1 MSPKHL
7 ISVVLTTYN
16 RSDALAVVLRA
27 LQRQTDTDFEV
38 VIADDGSQ
46 PAHRTRI
53 REVAQGCP
61 FPLAHVWHPDV
72 GFTVARARNLGVAQ
86 SRGSYLILLDG
97 DCVPDLDFI
106 AQHRRLMQNG
116 FLVNGSRCLLSKRL
130 TQHVLDGAAD
140 IVGMTWLYWLREWRK
155 GYASKLAP
163 LLRAPDWGVRIEAGF
178 RWHGIRSCN
187 MGLWR
192 ADFERVNGFDSS
204 FQGWG
209 HEDADLVL
217 RMFHAGIRRKNGF
230 FATEVFHLWHDEASR
245 NRASANEGTVRQR
258 MQSDI
263 VRAPLGLQE
272 CRAEEDFETVNFANW

>member
-1 MSPKHL
+1 MSAKPL

-16 RSDALAVVLRA
+16 RSDALAVVLAA
-27 LQRQTDTDFEV
+27 LQRQTDKDFEV

-46 PAHRTRI
+46 PAHRARI
-53 REVAQGCP
+53 RETANRCS
-61 FPLAHVWHPDV
+61 FALAYVWHPDV

-97 DCVPDLDFI
+97 DCVPDVDFI
-106 AQHRRLMQNG
+106 AQHRRLMQTG
-116 FLVNGSRCLLSKRL
+116 FLVNGSRCLLSPDF
-130 TQHVLDGAAD
+130 TQRVLSGSVD
-140 IVGMTWLYWLREWRK
+140 IVGRSWQYWLQQWRT
-155 GYASKLAP
+155 GYASKIAP
-163 LLRAPDWGVRIEAGF
+163 RLRVPDVGMRIESDF

-192 ADFERVNGFDSS
+192 SDFEVVNGFDSS

-230 FATEVFHLWHDEASR
+230 FATEVFHLWHEEASR
-245 NRASANEGTVRQR
+245 NRASANEVTVQQR
-258 MQSDI
+258 MHSGI

-272 CRAEEDFETVNFANW
+272 CRAVEDFETWTCTNW

>member
-1 MSPKHL
+1 MSAKPL

-16 RSDALAVVLRA
+16 RSDALAVVLAA
-27 LQRQTDTDFEV
+27 LQRQTDKDFEV

-46 PAHRTRI
+46 PAHRARI
-53 REVAQGCP
+53 REAANRCS
-61 FPLAHVWHPDV
+61 FALAYVWHPDV

-97 DCVPDLDFI
+97 DCVPDVDFI
-106 AQHRRLMQNG
+106 AQHRRLMQTG
-116 FLVNGSRCLLSKRL
+116 FLVNGSRCLLSPDF
-130 TQHVLDGAAD
+130 TQRVLGGSID
-140 IVGMTWLYWLREWRK
+140 IVGRSWQYWLQQWRT
-155 GYASKLAP
+155 GYASKIAP
-163 LLRAPDWGVRIEAGF
+163 RLRVPDVGMRIESDF

-192 ADFERVNGFDSS
+192 SDFEVVNGFDSS

-230 FATEVFHLWHDEASR
+230 FATEVFHLWHEEASR
-245 NRASANEGTVRQR
+245 NRASANEVTVQQR
-258 MQSDI
+258 MHSGI
-263 VRAPLGLQE
+263 VRAPLGLRE
-272 CRAEEDFETVNFANW
+272 CRAVEDFETWTCTNW

>member
-1 MSPKHL
+1 MSAKPL

-16 RSDALAVVLRA
+16 RSDALAVVLAA
-27 LQRQTDTDFEV
+27 LQRQTDKDFEV

-46 PAHRTRI
+46 PAHRARI
-53 REVAQGCP
+53 RETANRCS
-61 FPLAHVWHPDV
+61 FALAYVWHPDV

-97 DCVPDLDFI
+97 DCVPDVDFI
-106 AQHRRLMQNG
+106 AQHRRLMQTG
-116 FLVNGSRCLLSKRL
+116 FLVNGSRCLLSPDF
-130 TQHVLDGAAD
+130 TQRVLGGSVD
-140 IVGMTWLYWLREWRK
+140 IVGRSWQYWLQQWRT
-155 GYASKLAP
+155 GYASKIAP
-163 LLRAPDWGVRIEAGF
+163 RLRVPDVGMRIESDF

-192 ADFERVNGFDSS
+192 SDFEVVNGFDSS

-230 FATEVFHLWHDEASR
+230 FATEVFHLWHEEASR
-245 NRASANEGTVRQR
+245 NRASANEVTVQQR
-258 MQSDI
+258 MHSGI

-272 CRAEEDFETVNFANW
+272 CRAVEDFETWTCTNW

>member
-1 MSPKHL
+1 MSAKPL

-16 RSDALAVVLRA
+16 RSDALAIVLAA
-27 LQRQTDTDFEV
+27 LQRQTDIDFEV

-46 PAHRTRI
+46 PVHRARI
-53 REVAQGCP
+53 REVAQGCS
-61 FPLAHVWHPDV
+61 FALAHVWHPDV

-106 AQHRRLMQNG
+106 AQHRRLMQSG
-116 FLVNGSRCLLSKRL
+116 FLVNGSRCLLSKRF
-130 TQHVLDGAAD
+130 TQHVLDGAVD
-140 IVGMTWLYWLREWRK
+140 VVGMTWVYWLQQWRK
-155 GYASKLAP
+155 GYTSKISP
-163 LLRAPDWGVRIEAGF
+163 LLRAPDWGVRIESDF

-258 MQSDI
+258 MHSDI

-272 CRAEEDFETVNFANW
+272 CRVVEDFETVNFANW

>member
-1 MSPKHL
+1 MSAKPL

-16 RSDALAVVLRA
+16 RSDALAVVLAA
-27 LQRQTDTDFEV
+27 LQRQTDKDFEV
-38 VIADDGSQ
+38 VIADDGSE
-46 PAHRTRI
+46 PAHRARI
-53 REVAQGCP
+53 RETANRCS
-61 FPLAHVWHPDV
+61 FALAYVWHPDV

-97 DCVPDLDFI
+97 DCVPDVDFI
-106 AQHRRLMQNG
+106 AQHRRLMQTG
-116 FLVNGSRCLLSKRL
+116 FLVNGSRCLLSPDF
-130 TQHVLDGAAD
+130 TQRVLGGSVD
-140 IVGMTWLYWLREWRK
+140 IVGRSWQYWLQQWRT
-155 GYASKLAP
+155 GYASKIAP
-163 LLRAPDWGVRIEAGF
+163 RLRVPDVGMRIESDF

-192 ADFERVNGFDSS
+192 SDFEVVNGFDSS

-230 FATEVFHLWHDEASR
+230 FATEVFHLWHEEASR
-245 NRASANEGTVRQR
+245 NRASANEVTVQQR
-258 MQSDI
+258 MHSDI

-272 CRAEEDFETVNFANW
+272 CRAVEDFETWTCTNW

>member
-1 MSPKHL
+1 MSAKPL

-27 LQRQTDTDFEV
+27 LRQQTDTNFEV
-38 VIADDGSQ
+38 VIADDGSH
-46 PAHRTRI
+46 PAHRARI
-53 REVAQGCP
+53 QEVAHGCN
-61 FPLAHVWHPDV
+61 FAVAHVWHPDV
-72 GFTVARARNLGVAQ
+72 GFTVARARNLGVTQ
-86 SRGSYLILLDG
+86 SRGTYLILLDG
-97 DCVPDLDFI
+97 DCVPDVDFI
-106 AQHRRLMQNG
+106 AQHRRLMQSG
-116 FLVNGSRCLLSKRL
+116 FLVNGSRCLLSQRF
-130 TQHVLDGAAD
+130 TQHVLDGSVDVLGKSWA
-140 IVGMTWLYWLREWRK
+140 YWLQRWRK
-155 GYASKLAP
+155 GDASKIAP
-163 LLRAPDWGVRIEAGF
+163 LIRAPDLGIRVESDF

-192 ADFERVNGFDSS
+192 EDFERINGFDSS

-245 NRASANEGTVRQR
+245 DRASVNEVTVQQR
-258 MQSDI
+258 MRSDI

-272 CRAEEDFETVNFANW
+272 CRAVEDFEVVTFANW

>member
-1 MSPKHL
+1 MSAKPL

-16 RSDALAVVLRA
+16 RSDALAVVLAA
-27 LQRQTDTDFEV
+27 LQRQTDKDFEV

-46 PAHRTRI
+46 PAHRARI
-53 REVAQGCP
+53 RETANRCS
-61 FPLAHVWHPDV
+61 FALAYVWHPDV

-97 DCVPDLDFI
+97 DCVPDVDFI
-106 AQHRRLMQNG
+106 AQHRRLMQTG
-116 FLVNGSRCLLSKRL
+116 FLVNGSRCLLSPDF
-130 TQHVLDGAAD
+130 TQRVLGGSVD
-140 IVGMTWLYWLREWRK
+140 IVGRSWQYWLQQWRT
-155 GYASKLAP
+155 GYASKIAP
-163 LLRAPDWGVRIEAGF
+163 RLRVPDVGMRIESDF

-192 ADFERVNGFDSS
+192 SDFEVVNGFDSS

-230 FATEVFHLWHDEASR
+230 FATEVFHLWHEEASR
-245 NRASANEGTVRQR
+245 NRASANEVTVQQR
-258 MQSDI
+258 MHSDI
-263 VRAPLGLQE
+263 VRAPLGLRE
-272 CRAEEDFETVNFANW
+272 CRAAEDFETWTFTSW

>member
-1 MSPKHL
+1 MSAKHL

-16 RSDALAVVLRA
+16 RSDALVVVLAA
-27 LQRQTDTDFEV
+27 LQRQTDKDFEV

-46 PAHRTRI
+46 PAHRARI
-53 REVAQGCP
+53 REVAQGCS
-61 FPLAHVWHPDV
+61 FALAHVWHPDV

-97 DCVPDLDFI
+97 DCVPDADFI
-106 AQHRRLMQNG
+106 AQHRRLMQSG
-116 FLVNGSRCLLSKRL
+116 FLVNGSRCLLSQRF
-130 TQHVLDGAAD
+130 TQHVLDGSVD
-140 IVGMTWLYWLREWRK
+140 VVGKSWAYWLQQWGK
-155 GYASKLAP
+155 GYASKITP
-163 LLRAPDWGVRIEAGF
+163 LLRAPDMGVRVESDF

-192 ADFERVNGFDSS
+192 LDFERVNGFDSS
-204 FQGWG
+204 FRGWG

-245 NRASANEGTVRQR
+245 DRASANELTVQQR
-258 MQSDI
+258 MHGDI

-272 CRAEEDFETVNFANW
+272 CRSVEDFETWIFTNW

>member
-155 GYASKLAP
+155 GYASKIAP

-230 FATEVFHLWHDEASR
+230 FATEVFHLWHHEASR

>member
-1 MSPKHL
+1 MSAKPL

-16 RSDALAVVLRA
+16 RSDALTVVLGA
-27 LQRQTDTDFEV
+27 LERQTDRDFEV
-38 VIADDGSQ
+38 VIADDGSL
-46 PAHRTRI
+46 PAHRAHI
-53 REVAQGCP
+53 HKAAQVSSL
-61 FPLAHVWHPDV
+61 PLAHVWHPDV

-97 DCVPDLDFI
+97 DCVPDVDFI
-106 AQHRRLMQNG
+106 AQHRRLMQIG
-116 FLVNGSRCLLSKRL
+116 FLVNGSRCLLSQRFTK
-130 TQHVLDGAAD
+130 HVLDGSEEV
-140 IVGMTWLYWLREWRK
+140 VGMTWLYWLQRWRK
-155 GYASKLAP
+155 GCASKIAP
-163 LLRAPDWGVRIEAGF
+163 LLRAPDWGIRIESDF

-187 MGLWR
+187 MGVWR

-245 NRASANEGTVRQR
+245 NRASANEATVRQR

-272 CRAEEDFETVNFANW
+272 CRAVEDFETVNFANW

>member
-1 MSPKHL
+1 MSAKPL

-16 RSDALAVVLRA
+16 RSDALAVVLAA
-27 LQRQTDTDFEV
+27 LQRQTDKDFEV

-46 PAHRTRI
+46 PAHRARI
-53 REVAQGCP
+53 REAANRCS
-61 FPLAHVWHPDV
+61 FALAYVWHPDV

-97 DCVPDLDFI
+97 DCVPDVDFI
-106 AQHRRLMQNG
+106 AQHRRLMQVG
-116 FLVNGSRCLLSKRL
+116 FLVNGSRCLLSSDF
-130 TQHVLDGAAD
+130 TQRVLGGSVD
-140 IVGMTWLYWLREWRK
+140 IVGRSWQYWLQQWRT
-155 GYASKLAP
+155 GYASKIAP
-163 LLRAPDWGVRIEAGF
+163 RLRVPDVGMRIESDF

-192 ADFERVNGFDSS
+192 TDFEVVNGFDSS

-230 FATEVFHLWHDEASR
+230 FATEVFHLWHEEASR
-245 NRASANEGTVRQR
+245 NRASANEVTVQQR
-258 MQSDI
+258 MHSGI
-263 VRAPLGLQE
+263 VRAPLGLRE
-272 CRAEEDFETVNFANW
+272 CRAVEDFETLTCRNW

>member
-1 MSPKHL
+1 MSAKPL

-16 RSDALAVVLRA
+16 RSDALAVVLAA
-27 LQRQTDTDFEV
+27 LQRQTDKDFEV

-46 PAHRTRI
+46 PAHRARI
-53 REVAQGCP
+53 REAANRCS
-61 FPLAHVWHPDV
+61 FALAYVWHPDL

-97 DCVPDLDFI
+97 DCVPDVDFI
-106 AQHRRLMQNG
+106 AQHRRLMQVG
-116 FLVNGSRCLLSKRL
+116 FLVNGSRCLLSPDF
-130 TQHVLDGAAD
+130 TQRVLGGSVD
-140 IVGMTWLYWLREWRK
+140 IVGRSWQYWLQQWRT
-155 GYASKLAP
+155 GYASKIAP
-163 LLRAPDWGVRIEAGF
+163 RLRVPDVGMRIESDF

-192 ADFERVNGFDSS
+192 SDFEVVNGFDSS

-230 FATEVFHLWHDEASR
+230 FATEVFHLWHEEASR
-245 NRASANEGTVRQR
+245 NRASANEVTVQQR
-258 MQSDI
+258 MHSDI
-263 VRAPLGLQE
+263 VRAPLGLRE
-272 CRAEEDFETVNFANW
+272 CRAAEDFETWTCTNW

>member
-1 MSPKHL
+1 MSAKPL

-16 RSDALAVVLRA
+16 RSDALAVVLAA
-27 LQRQTDTDFEV
+27 LQRQTDKDFEV

-46 PAHRTRI
+46 PAHRARI
-53 REVAQGCP
+53 REAANRCS
-61 FPLAHVWHPDV
+61 FALAYVWHPDV

-97 DCVPDLDFI
+97 DCVPDVDFI
-106 AQHRRLMQNG
+106 AQHRRLMQTG
-116 FLVNGSRCLLSKRL
+116 FLVNGSRCLLSPDF
-130 TQHVLDGAAD
+130 TQRVLGGSVD
-140 IVGMTWLYWLREWRK
+140 IVGRSWQYWLQQWRT
-155 GYASKLAP
+155 GYASKIAP
-163 LLRAPDWGVRIEAGF
+163 RLRVPDVGMRIESDF

-192 ADFERVNGFDSS
+192 SDFEVVNGFDSS

-230 FATEVFHLWHDEASR
+230 FATEVFHLWHEEASR
-245 NRASANEGTVRQR
+245 NRASANEVTVQQR
-258 MQSDI
+258 MHSGI
-263 VRAPLGLQE
+263 FRAPLGWQE
-272 CRAEEDFETVNFANW
+272 CRAVEDFETWTCTNW

>member
-1 MSPKHL
+1 MSAKPL

-53 REVAQGCP
+53 REVAQGCS
-61 FPLAHVWHPDV
+61 FALAHVWHPDV

-86 SRGSYLILLDG
+86 SRGSYLVLLDG

-116 FLVNGSRCLLSKRL
+116 FLVNGSRCLLSKRF
-130 TQHVLDGAAD
+130 TQHVLDGAVD
-140 IVGMTWLYWLREWRK
+140 VVGMTWVYWLQQWRK
-155 GYASKLAP
+155 GYASKMSP
-163 LLRAPDWGVRIEAGF
+163 LLRAPDWGVRIESDF

-258 MQSDI
+258 MDSDI

>member
-1 MSPKHL
+1 MSAKPL

-16 RSDALAVVLRA
+16 RSDALAVVLAA
-27 LQRQTDTDFEV
+27 LQRQTDKDFEV

-46 PAHRTRI
+46 PAHRARI
-53 REVAQGCP
+53 RETANRCS
-61 FPLAHVWHPDV
+61 FALAYVWHPDV

-97 DCVPDLDFI
+97 DCVPDVDFI
-106 AQHRRLMQNG
+106 AQHRRLMQTG
-116 FLVNGSRCLLSKRL
+116 FLVNGSRCLLSPDF
-130 TQHVLDGAAD
+130 TQRVLGGSVD
-140 IVGMTWLYWLREWRK
+140 IVGRSWQYWLQQWRT
-155 GYASKLAP
+155 GYASKIAP
-163 LLRAPDWGVRIEAGF
+163 RLRVPDVGMRIESDF

-192 ADFERVNGFDSS
+192 SDFEVVNGFDSS

-230 FATEVFHLWHDEASR
+230 FATEVFHLWHEEASR
-245 NRASANEGTVRQR
+245 NRASANEVTVQQR
-258 MQSDI
+258 MHSDI

-272 CRAEEDFETVNFANW
+272 CRAVEDFETWTFTSW

>member
-1 MSPKHL
+1 
-7 ISVVLTTYN
+7 
-16 RSDALAVVLRA
+16 
-27 LQRQTDTDFEV
+27 
-38 VIADDGSQ
+38 
-46 PAHRTRI
+46 
-53 REVAQGCP
+53 VAQGCS
-61 FPLAHVWHPDV
+61 FALAHVWHPDV

-106 AQHRRLMQNG
+106 AQHRRLMQSG
-116 FLVNGSRCLLSKRL
+116 FLVNGSRCLLSQRL
-130 TQHVLDGAAD
+130 TQHVLDGAVD

-155 GYASKLAP
+155 GYASKIAP

-245 NRASANEGTVRQR
+245 NRASANEVTVRQR

>member
-1 MSPKHL
+1 MSAKPL

-16 RSDALAVVLRA
+16 RSDALAVVLAA
-27 LQRQTDTDFEV
+27 LQRQTDKDFEV

-46 PAHRTRI
+46 PAHRARI
-53 REVAQGCP
+53 RETANRCS
-61 FPLAHVWHPDV
+61 FALAYVWHPDV

-97 DCVPDLDFI
+97 DCVPDVDFI
-106 AQHRRLMQNG
+106 AQHRRLMQTG
-116 FLVNGSRCLLSKRL
+116 FLVNGSRCLLSPDF
-130 TQHVLDGAAD
+130 TQRVLGGSVD
-140 IVGMTWLYWLREWRK
+140 IVGRSWQYWLQQWRT
-155 GYASKLAP
+155 GYASKIAP
-163 LLRAPDWGVRIEAGF
+163 RLRVPDVGMRIESDF

-192 ADFERVNGFDSS
+192 SDFEVVNGFDSS

-230 FATEVFHLWHDEASR
+230 FATEVFHLWHEEASR
-245 NRASANEGTVRQR
+245 NRASANEVTVQQR
-258 MQSDI
+258 MHSGI
-263 VRAPLGLQE
+263 FRAPLGLQE
-272 CRAEEDFETVNFANW
+272 CRAVEDFETWTCTNW

>member
-1 MSPKHL
+1 MSAKPL

-16 RSDALAVVLRA
+16 RSDALAVVLAA
-27 LQRQTDTDFEV
+27 LQRQTDKDFEV

-46 PAHRTRI
+46 PAHRARI
-53 REVAQGCP
+53 REAANRCS
-61 FPLAHVWHPDV
+61 FALAYVWHPDV

-97 DCVPDLDFI
+97 DCVPDVDFI
-106 AQHRRLMQNG
+106 AQHRRLMQTG
-116 FLVNGSRCLLSKRL
+116 FLVNGSRCLLSPDF
-130 TQHVLDGAAD
+130 TQRVLGGSID
-140 IVGMTWLYWLREWRK
+140 IVGRSWQYWLQQWRT
-155 GYASKLAP
+155 GYASKIAP
-163 LLRAPDWGVRIEAGF
+163 RLRVPDVGMRIESDF

-192 ADFERVNGFDSS
+192 SDFEVVNGFDSS

-230 FATEVFHLWHDEASR
+230 FATEVFHLWHEEASR
-245 NRASANEGTVRQR
+245 NRASANEVTVQQR
-258 MQSDI
+258 MHSGI

-272 CRAEEDFETVNFANW
+272 CRAVEDFETWTCTNW

>member
-1 MSPKHL
+1 MSAKPL

-16 RSDALAVVLRA
+16 RSDALAVVLAA
-27 LQRQTDTDFEV
+27 LGRQTETDFEV

-46 PAHRTRI
+46 PAHRARI
-53 REVAQGCP
+53 LEVAQGCS
-61 FPLAHVWHPDV
+61 FALAHVWHPDV

-97 DCVPDLDFI
+97 DCVPDVDFI
-106 AQHRRLMQNG
+106 AQHRRLMQIG
-116 FLVNGSRCLLSKRL
+116 FLVNGSRCLLSQRFTK
-130 TQHVLDGAAD
+130 HVLDGSEEV
-140 IVGMTWLYWLREWRK
+140 VGMTWLYWLQRWRK
-155 GYASKLAP
+155 GCASKIAP
-163 LLRAPDWGVRIEAGF
+163 LLRAPDWGIRIESDF

-187 MGLWR
+187 MGVWR

-245 NRASANEGTVRQR
+245 NRASANEATVRQR

-272 CRAEEDFETVNFANW
+272 CRAVEDFETVNFANW

>member
-1 MSPKHL
+1 MSAKPL

-16 RSDALAVVLRA
+16 RSDALAVVLAA
-27 LQRQTDTDFEV
+27 LQRQTDKDFEV

-46 PAHRTRI
+46 PAHRARI
-53 REVAQGCP
+53 RETANRCS
-61 FPLAHVWHPDV
+61 FALAYVWHPDV

-97 DCVPDLDFI
+97 DCVPDVDFI
-106 AQHRRLMQNG
+106 AQHRRLMQTG
-116 FLVNGSRCLLSKRL
+116 FLVNGSRCLLSPDF
-130 TQHVLDGAAD
+130 TQRVLGGSVD
-140 IVGMTWLYWLREWRK
+140 IVGRSWQYWLQQWRT
-155 GYASKLAP
+155 GYASKIAP
-163 LLRAPDWGVRIEAGF
+163 RLRVPDVGMRIESDF

-192 ADFERVNGFDSS
+192 SDFEVVNGFDSS

-230 FATEVFHLWHDEASR
+230 FATEVFHLWHEEASR
-245 NRASANEGTVRQR
+245 NRASANEVTVQQR
-258 MQSDI
+258 MHSDI
-263 VRAPLGLQE
+263 VRAPLGFRE
-272 CRAEEDFETVNFANW
+272 CRAVEDFETWTCTNW

>member
-1 MSPKHL
+1 MSAKPL

-16 RSDALAVVLRA
+16 RSDALAVVLAA

-46 PAHRTRI
+46 PVHRARI
-53 REVAQGCP
+53 REVAHGCS
-61 FPLAHVWHPDV
+61 FALAHVWHPDV

-97 DCVPDLDFI
+97 DCVPDVDFI
-106 AQHRRLMQNG
+106 AQHRRLMQTG
-116 FLVNGSRCLLSKRL
+116 FLVNGSRCLLSSGF
-130 TQHVLDGAAD
+130 TQRVLDGSVD
-140 IVGMTWLYWLREWRK
+140 IVGRSWQYWLQQWRK
-155 GYASKLAP
+155 GYASKIAP
-163 LLRAPDWGVRIEAGF
+163 LLRSPDVGVRIESDF

-192 ADFERVNGFDSS
+192 SDFEVVNGFDSS

-217 RMFHAGIRRKNGF
+217 RMFHAGICRKNGF
-230 FATEVFHLWHDEASR
+230 CATEVFHLWHDEASR
-245 NRASANEGTVRQR
+245 DRASANEVTVQQR

-272 CRAEEDFETVNFANW
+272 CRAVADFETWTFTNW

>member
-1 MSPKHL
+1 MSAKPL

-16 RSDALAVVLRA
+16 RSDALAVVLAA
-27 LQRQTDTDFEV
+27 LGRQTDTDFEV

-46 PAHRTRI
+46 PAHRVRI

-106 AQHRRLMQNG
+106 SQHRRLMQSG
-116 FLVNGSRCLLSKRL
+116 FLVNGSRCLLSQRF
-130 TQHVLDGAAD
+130 TQHGLDGAVD
-140 IVGMTWLYWLREWRK
+140 VVGKSWAYWLQQWRK
-155 GYASKLAP
+155 RDASKIAP
-163 LLRAPDWGVRIEAGF
+163 LFRAPDLGVRIESDF

-192 ADFERVNGFDSS
+192 SDFEHVNGFDSS

-217 RMFHAGIRRKNGF
+217 RMFHAGVRRKNGF

-245 NRASANEGTVRQR
+245 DRASANEGTVRQR

-263 VRAPLGLQE
+263 VRAPLGFQE
-272 CRAEEDFETVNFANW
+272 CRAVEDFETVTFANW

>member
-1 MSPKHL
+1 MSAKPL

-16 RSDALAVVLRA
+16 RSDALAVVLAA
-27 LQRQTDTDFEV
+27 LQRQTDKDFEV

-46 PAHRTRI
+46 PAHRARI
-53 REVAQGCP
+53 REAANRCS
-61 FPLAHVWHPDV
+61 FALAYVWHPDV

-97 DCVPDLDFI
+97 DCVPDVDFI
-106 AQHRRLMQNG
+106 AQHRRLMQTG
-116 FLVNGSRCLLSKRL
+116 FLVNGSRCLLSPDF
-130 TQHVLDGAAD
+130 TQRVLGGSVD
-140 IVGMTWLYWLREWRK
+140 IVGRSWQYWLQQWRT
-155 GYASKLAP
+155 GYASKIAP
-163 LLRAPDWGVRIEAGF
+163 RLRVPDVGMRIESDF

-192 ADFERVNGFDSS
+192 SDFEVVNGFDSS

-230 FATEVFHLWHDEASR
+230 FATEVFHLWHEEASR
-245 NRASANEGTVRQR
+245 NRASANEVTVQQR
-258 MQSDI
+258 MHSDI

-272 CRAEEDFETVNFANW
+272 CRAVEDFETWTFTNW

>member
-53 REVAQGCP
+53 REVAQGCS
-61 FPLAHVWHPDV
+61 FALAHVWHPDV

-155 GYASKLAP
+155 GYASKIAP

>member
-1 MSPKHL
+1 MSAKPL

-16 RSDALAVVLRA
+16 RSDALAVVLAA
-27 LQRQTDTDFEV
+27 LQRQTDKDFEV

-46 PAHRTRI
+46 PAHRARI
-53 REVAQGCP
+53 RETANRCS
-61 FPLAHVWHPDV
+61 FALAYVWHPDV

-97 DCVPDLDFI
+97 DCVPDVDFI
-106 AQHRRLMQNG
+106 AQHRRLMQTG
-116 FLVNGSRCLLSKRL
+116 FLVNGSRCLLSPDF
-130 TQHVLDGAAD
+130 TQRVLGGSVD
-140 IVGMTWLYWLREWRK
+140 IVGRSWQYWLQQWRT
-155 GYASKLAP
+155 GYASKIAP
-163 LLRAPDWGVRIEAGF
+163 RLRVPDVGMRIESDF

-192 ADFERVNGFDSS
+192 SDFEVVNGFDSS

-230 FATEVFHLWHDEASR
+230 FATEVFHLWHEEASR
-245 NRASANEGTVRQR
+245 NRASANEVTVQQR
-258 MQSDI
+258 MHSDI
-263 VRAPLGLQE
+263 VWAPLGLRE
-272 CRAEEDFETVNFANW
+272 CRAVEDFETWTCTNW